1 MKEILKLE
9 KKRQKTLPMNKKHN
23 TLEKMRSWGGGC
35 RDQNKQG
42 SFCLFW
48 NKKITKQTNKE
59 QNKTKQKQLG
69 KRKGAE
75 KERGGLLE

>member
-1 MKEILKLE
+1 
-9 KKRQKTLPMNKKHN
+9 MNKKHN

-35 RDQNKQG
+35 RDQNRQG

-59 QNKTKQKQLG
+59 QNKTKQNKN
-69 KRKGAE
+69 K
-75 KERGGLLE
+75 